1 MALGGK
7 YTAPEAAGGCT
18 VGKMPGDS
26 FSVLE
31 NMAVAINDFQLVHKT
46 LLCQ

>member
-7 YTAPEAAGGCT
+7 HTCPEAAGRRP

-26 FSVLE
+26 FAVLE
-31 NMAVAINDFQLVHKT
+31 NMAVAINDFQLFHKI